1 MPDPEF
7 VTETQLTIDGAK
19 YRSRTGPLVKL
30 GAHMHIVIAVITAL
44 AGLIWALSS
53 LANSGFR
60 LSSLDPFA
68 AYRRWQ
74 WRRTYGAKP
83 IYKLDRPMD
92 VAALLLLGIAKAD
105 GDITSDQKRELQTIF
120 QTEFE
125 MSRDEA
131 ADLLLASS
139 HLIRDEIYIV
149 DHLDKILERSA
160 ARFEPENVR
169 SLLAL
174 MRRVAALDGSINGEQ
189 QKLIDATE
197 RYFAAKQPAAAGKW
211 A

>member
-1 MPDPEF
+1 
-7 VTETQLTIDGAK
+7 
-19 YRSRTGPLVKL
+19 
-30 GAHMHIVIAVITAL
+30 MHVVIAAITAL
-44 AGLIWALSS
+44 AGLLWAINS
-53 LANSGFR
+53 LQRSGFD
-60 LSSLDPFA
+60 LGSLNPFL

-74 WRRTYGAKP
+74 WRRTYGSKP
-83 IYKLDRPMD
+83 IYKLERPVD
-92 VAALLLLGIAKAD
+92 VAAVLLLGIAKAD
-105 GDITSDQKRELQTIF
+105 GDITSDQKRELQSIF
-120 QTEFE
+120 QSDFE

-149 DHLDKILERSA
+149 DHLERILERSA
-160 ARFEPENVR
+160 PRFEPTHVS

-174 MRRVAALDGSINGEQ
+174 MRRVAVLDGSINAEQ

-197 RYFAAKQPAAAGKW
+197 RYFAAKHPPAGKW

>member
-1 MPDPEF
+1 M
-7 VTETQLTIDGAK
+7 TQLTFATAK
-19 YRSRTGPLVKL
+19 RRLCGCLLVTL
-30 GAHMHIVIAVITAL
+30 PPMHIVIAAITAL
-44 AGLIWALSS
+44 AGLLWAINS
-53 LANSGFR
+53 LMRSGFS

-92 VAALLLLGIAKAD
+92 VAAVLLLGIAKAD
-105 GDITSDQKRELQTIF
+105 GDITSDQKRELQSIF
-120 QTEFE
+120 QSEFE
-125 MSRDEA
+125 ISRDEA

-160 ARFEPENVR
+160 PRFEAENVS
-169 SLLAL
+169 SLLRH
-174 MRRVAALDGSINGEQ
+174 MRRVAAMDGSINAEQ

-197 RYFAAKQPAAAGKW
+197 RYFSSKQQPTGKW

>member
-1 MPDPEF
+1 L
-7 VTETQLTIDGAK
+7 TQLTFATAK
-19 YRSRTGPLVKL
+19 RRLCGCLLVTL
-30 GAHMHIVIAVITAL
+30 PPMHIVIAAITAL
-44 AGLIWALSS
+44 AGLLWAINS
-53 LANSGFR
+53 LMRSGFS

-92 VAALLLLGIAKAD
+92 VAAVLLLGIAKAD
-105 GDITSDQKRELQTIF
+105 GDITSDQKRELQSIF
-120 QTEFE
+120 QSEFE
-125 MSRDEA
+125 ISRDEA

-160 ARFEPENVR
+160 PRFEAENVG
-169 SLLAL
+169 SLLRH
-174 MRRVAALDGSINGEQ
+174 MRRVAAMDGSINAEQ

-197 RYFAAKQPAAAGKW
+197 RYFSSKQQPTGKW

>member
-1 MPDPEF
+1 
-7 VTETQLTIDGAK
+7 
-19 YRSRTGPLVKL
+19 
-30 GAHMHIVIAVITAL
+30 MHIVIAAITAL
-44 AGLIWALSS
+44 AGLLWAINS
-53 LANSGFR
+53 LARSGFE
-60 LSSLDPFA
+60 LGSLNPFA

-74 WRRTYGAKP
+74 WRRSYGAKP
-83 IYKLDRPMD
+83 IYRLERPMD
-92 VAALLLLGIAKAD
+92 VAAVLLLGIAKAD

-120 QTEFE
+120 QAEFE
-125 MSRDEA
+125 ISRDEA

-160 ARFEPENVR
+160 QRFEPENVS
-169 SLLAL
+169 SLLRL

-197 RYFAAKQPAAAGKW
+197 RYFAAKNPPAGKW

>member
-1 MPDPEF
+1 M
-7 VTETQLTIDGAK
+7 TQLTFATAK
-19 YRSRTGPLVKL
+19 RRLCGCLLVTL
-30 GAHMHIVIAVITAL
+30 PPMHIVIAAITAL
-44 AGLIWALSS
+44 AGLLWAINS
-53 LANSGFR
+53 LMRSGFS

-92 VAALLLLGIAKAD
+92 VAAVLLLGIAKAD
-105 GDITSDQKRELQTIF
+105 GDITSDQKRELQSIF
-120 QTEFE
+120 QSEFE
-125 MSRDEA
+125 ISRDEA

-160 ARFEPENVR
+160 PRFEAENVG
-169 SLLAL
+169 SLLRH
-174 MRRVAALDGSINGEQ
+174 MRRVAAMDGSINAEQ

-197 RYFAAKQPAAAGKW
+197 RYFSSKQQPTGKW